1 MKEVDGGEVL
11 VDVIM
16 LLVENTSAEV
26 MPEEVCFV
34 VGIGVEMTRVEALL
48 KFSEEEGLK
57 TVLDEKVEK
66 V

>member
-26 MPEEVCFV
+26 MPEEICFV
-34 VGIGVEMTRVEALL
+34 VGIGVEMTSVEALL